1 MAVTANYNSTAK
13 SYALDF
19 TSNALVGRLIAA
31 RKQDANAF
39 VAITALKWNAVKV
52 KLVGDATLGTP
63 NATLATTGTNAFPS
77 AITIDTNKYAGNA
90 TWTVSGAKDGT
101 NALTGSFAV
110 NAGTIPGSTWVAD
123 GTGYVTVTISDLTAN
138 SAAKNTIT
146 GLSAVDLTKP
156 DGTKL
161 TGGLTFAVVDN
172 TGAQL
177 GDAISNGTWVSAA
190 NSDNAY
196 IKLTAANSTGAV
208 ASWDVVVKVTPV
220 GGTAQNYTVSVPD
233 NGSATIR
240 SMFPMDKS
248 YTVEVVSA
256 TAVEPLTIENQTWN
270 NDTGILTLTFNKDVR
285 TGFGKNN
292 VVCTPN
298 TVSAQAVQVNGK
310 TLTIEFAMGTTAT
323 GNITVN
329 LTNVTDDSE
338 SASATFAWTAPAAP
352 APITKK
358 YSVGTVSVTGLG
370 AVTTGYT
377 VKVTDNAGT
386 VITEIAPGATYKIEV
401 VSVAAV
407 AADAGTGTQP
417 SITVTNGVPTAVTS
431 SAAGIT
437 YSAGATCTASGHATS
452 AAFNS
457 FAAGEKFT
465 FTFEAPSAEPTNDG
479 DALTMPAFTFVN
491 GQHD

>member
-1 MAVTANYNSTAK
+1 MSSGLSGSFQTASMLTEEYDGRVWVADNQRISVTQRQSVLDALMMADS
-13 SYALDF
+13 
-19 TSNALVGRLIAA
+19 GMGAA
-31 RKQDANAF
+31 EIRDKLEESGMDATIY
-39 VAITALKWNAVKV
+39 ITVDTLKWASVKV
-52 KLVGDATLGTP
+52 KIVGDATLVAPT
-63 NATLATTGTNAFPS
+63 AVMTTSSAGITFPS

-110 NAGTIPGSTWVAD
+110 NAATIPGTAWVAD

-177 GDAISNGTWVSAA
+177 GGAISNGTWVSAA

-196 IKLTAANSTGAV
+196 IKLTADNSTGAV

-256 TAVEPLTIENQTWN
+256 TAVAPLTIENQTWN

-285 TGFGKNN
+285 TGFGKKI
-292 VVCTPN
+292 
-298 TVSAQAVQVNGK
+298 GR
-310 TLTIEFAMGTTAT
+310 
-323 GNITVN
+323 
-329 LTNVTDDSE
+329 
-338 SASATFAWTAPAAP
+338 ASCRER
-352 APITKK
+352 
-358 YSVGTVSVTGLG
+358 V
-370 AVTTGYT
+370 
-377 VKVTDNAGT
+377 
-386 VITEIAPGATYKIEV
+386 
-401 VSVAAV
+401 
-407 AADAGTGTQP
+407 
-417 SITVTNGVPTAVTS
+417 
-431 SAAGIT
+431 
-437 YSAGATCTASGHATS
+437 
-452 AAFNS
+452 
-457 FAAGEKFT
+457 
-465 FTFEAPSAEPTNDG
+465 
-479 DALTMPAFTFVN
+479 
-491 GQHD
+491 